1 MDVAYAI
8 EGDLSAA
15 EFTDV
20 LYRSGL
26 AARRPVDDAARIA
39 KMVRNADLTVCA
51 RDDTGR
57 LIGVSRC
64 ITDFAYCCFCSDLAV
79 DAAWQGR
86 GIGRELLRLS
96 REAAGQE
103 TSFLLLS
110 APLAMSYYPKIG
122 MEKLDNCF
130 GFRRIPS
137 DGKGIQGK

>member
-1 MDVAYAI
+1 M
-8 EGDLSAA
+8 
-15 EFTDV
+15 
-20 LYRSGL
+20 
-26 AARRPVDDAARIA
+26 
-39 KMVRNADLTVCA
+39 
-51 RDDTGR
+51 
-57 LIGVSRC
+57 SRC

-96 REAAGQE
+96 REAAGPE

-110 APLAMSYYPKIG
+110 APLTMSYYPKIG

>member
-1 MDVAYAI
+1 MDVAYVI
-8 EGDLSAA
+8 EGDLSAE

-26 AARRPVDDAARIA
+26 AERRPVDDAARIA

-51 RDDTGR
+51 RDDTGW

-64 ITDFAYCCFCSDLAV
+64 ITDFTYCCYCSDLAV

-86 GIGRELLRLS
+86 GIGRELMRLS
-96 REAAGQE
+96 REGAWPE

-110 APLAMSYYPKIG
+110 APLTTSYYRNVG

-130 GFRRIPS
+130 GFRHTPS

>member
-8 EGDLSAA
+8 EGDLSAE

-26 AARRPVDDAARIA
+26 AERRPVDDAARIA

-64 ITDFAYCCFCSDLAV
+64 ITDFTYCCYCSDLAV

-86 GIGRELLRLS
+86 GIGREFLRLS
-96 REAAGQE
+96 REAAGPK
-103 TSFLLLS
+103 TSFLPLS
-110 APLAMSYYPKIG
+110 APLTMSYYRNVG

-130 GFRRIPS
+130 GFRRTPS